1 MNHNTC
7 MHTYT
12 YKDNVVSYA
21 EHTFTEKVK
30 SRHAHKIGDNS
41 ESTHIIEALKTLLLL
56 MMLGIS
62 SGYLSVVEASAN
74 NKDFRKIAEMVAI
87 SLVHPIVAL

>member
-1 MNHNTC
+1 

-12 YKDNVVSYA
+12 YKDTVVSYA
-21 EHTFTEKVK
+21 ELTFTEKVK

-41 ESTHIIEALKTLLLL
+41 VSTHIIEALKSLLLL
-56 MMLGIS
+56 LLTMLGIS
-62 SGYLSVVEASAN
+62 SGYLSVVKASAN
-74 NKDFRKIAEMVAI
+74 NKDFRKIAETVAI

>member
-1 MNHNTC
+1 

-41 ESTHIIEALKTLLLL
+41 VSTHIIEALKSLLLL
-56 MMLGIS
+56 MMMLGIS
-62 SGYLSVVEASAN
+62 SGYLSVVKASAN
-74 NKDFRKIAEMVAI
+74 NKDFRKIAEIVAI